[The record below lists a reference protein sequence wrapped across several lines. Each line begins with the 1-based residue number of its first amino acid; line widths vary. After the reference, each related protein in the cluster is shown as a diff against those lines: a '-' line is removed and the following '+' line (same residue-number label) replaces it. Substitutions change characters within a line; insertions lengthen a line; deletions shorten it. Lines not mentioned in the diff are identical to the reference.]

1 MTVNALKSIGNWYGY
16 MLAIQMEIT
25 FRKLEIT
32 QVNVKTGATL
42 LVCQGVHYATIV
54 VTKSPQLWWLFL

>member
-1 MTVNALKSIGNWYGY
+1 
-16 MLAIQMEIT
+16 MEIT

-54 VTKSPQLWWLFL
+54 VTKSPQLW